1 MVLRDVR
8 EPQTAALVPV
18 PRSAPTAEALT
29 PAAVPAPAWATASDG
44 LRRPAPR
51 WLRAYHVAVVGS
63 DLVAGAVAGSL
74 AQVVRFGTEVVPS
87 TWMVMGLFPVL
98 SVVVVALAGG
108 HRSAHLG
115 TGTEEYRAVI
125 RAGVGCLALVALAS
139 YALALELSRGL
150 VVVAVPAA
158 LLLTAVGRHV
168 LRRYV
173 HRLRGHGRCLRT
185 VLAVGRTNAV
195 ADLVRQLERDRHCG
209 MVVVSACVP
218 EPPVGT
224 TLAGT
229 DVPVAGDLRAAARLA
244 RELDVDAVAVT
255 SSSETA
261 AVYLRRL
268 SWELEGSGIELLV
281 APGLMEV
288 AGPRM
293 HVRPFIGLPLVHVEE
308 PVFTGPKRLVKE
320 LIDRVAAGLALVVLL
335 PVLLAVAVAVRL
347 DSSGPVLFRQV
358 RVGRQGRT
366 FSMLKFRT
374 MCVDAEQRRAEL
386 AARNQNG
393 DGPLFK
399 VADDPR
405 VTRVGR
411 VLRRYSLDELPQLCN
426 VLTGRM
432 SLVGPRP
439 PLPDEVAVYDD
450 SVARRLLVKPGLT
463 GLWQV
468 SGRSDLTWDEAVRLD
483 LRYVENWSLALDL
496 QILWKTFHAVVR
508 PLGAY

>member
-1 MVLRDVR
+1 M
-8 EPQTAALVPV
+8 
-18 PRSAPTAEALT
+18 
-29 PAAVPAPAWATASDG
+29 
-44 LRRPAPR
+44 
-51 WLRAYHVAVVGS
+51 S
-63 DLVAGAVAGSL
+63 DLAAAAVAGTL

-87 TWMVMGLFPVL
+87 TLPVLGLFPLIWVA
-98 SVVVVALAGG
+98 VVTLAGG

-125 RAGVGCLALVALAS
+125 RAGVGCLALVALLS
-139 YALALELSRGL
+139 YALVLELSRGL
-150 VVVAVPAA
+150 VLVALPGA
-158 LLLTAVGRHV
+158 LLFSAVGRHA
-168 LRRYV
+168 LRRVV
-173 HRLRGHGRCLRT
+173 HRLRARGRCMRT

-195 ADLVRQLERDRHCG
+195 ADLVRQLDRDRHCG

-218 EPPVGT
+218 EPSVGT
-224 TLAGT
+224 TLADTG
-229 DVPVAGDLRAAARLA
+229 VEIGGDLSSAAGMAR
-244 RELDVDAVAVT
+244 RLDVDVVAVT

-268 SWELEGSGIELLV
+268 SWELERSGIELLV

-288 AGPRM
+288 AGPRI

-320 LIDRVAAGLALVVLL
+320 LIDRVGAALALVLVL
-335 PVLLAVAVAVRL
+335 PVLLVVAVAVRL
-347 DSSGPVLFRQV
+347 DSPGPVLFRQE

-374 MCVDAEQRRAEL
+374 MGIDAEKRRAAL
-386 AARNQNG
+386 VARNQNS

-411 VLRRYSLDELPQLCN
+411 VLRRYSVDEVPQLIN
-426 VLTGRM
+426 VLRGQM

-439 PLPDEVAVYDD
+439 PLPAEVAVYDD

-496 QILWKTFHAVVR
+496 QILWKTVAAVTR